1 MLSGNEAITVDI
13 KAENDAE
20 MRALYSDGTVDD
32 PLSQWEG
39 LDREEAVYIYQ
50 VDGNIVDIWKEKDD

>member
-1 MLSGNEAITVDI
+1 MSKTYKITRIQTITVDI

-32 PLSQWEG
+32 HLSQW
-39 LDREEAVYIYQ
+39 
-50 VDGNIVDIWKEKDD
+50 